1 MKPAGKPLKSERR
14 LESNRVTAVTSGAT
28 PDLVH
33 WLLPPLGVLLTVLAF
48 LPVLLNDFV
57 NWDDY
62 ETLLDN
68 PHYRGLGWTQ
78 LSWMFTTFYMG
89 HYQPLS
95 WVTFGLDYLLWEMEP
110 LGYHLTN
117 LLLHAANAVVFYFV
131 ALRLLPLGLSGPAV
145 PGDPSLPVAAGF
157 AALLFALHPL
167 RVESVAWATER
178 RDVLSSLFFLWA
190 ILCYLRA
197 TAVTTGQ
204 RARTW
209 WMNGGLIVYT
219 LSLLSKASGI
229 ILPAVL
235 LVLDVYPLRR
245 LSGGPRKWFG
255 AEAQKIGW
263 EKVPFLLLAVIFGII
278 ALLAQKE
285 AGALK
290 GLEQYGLLAR
300 FAQALYGIA
309 FYLWK
314 TVTPLWLSP
323 LYELRPDFNPL
334 DWPFLVSGVVVLVL
348 SIVFLMVRRR
358 WPAGLVSWVC
368 YVVLLA
374 PVLGIAQ
381 SGAQFVADRY
391 SYLSCLGW
399 AILGG
404 AGLLHGWQFWRS
416 GHMGQQTFLL
426 ATGLAAAVVLALGIL
441 TWKQVQVWHDS
452 ERLWRHALA
461 VTQESSSAHNNLANV
476 LVREGKKLEEAMEH
490 YRKALEINPAYAKA
504 HYNLGQVLAMKGE
517 IEEAIEQYGQ
527 ALQIDPTIAEAHN
540 SLGTL
545 LVKQG
550 MLKEAIGHFRQV
562 LELKSVVTV
571 QSESHFNLGTAL
583 AKQGHL
589 EEASEHF
596 QEALKM
602 RPEFAQA
609 HHDLG
614 IVMAAQDHLDKAI
627 EHFREALLIQPEFA
641 EAHESL
647 ALALAQQGKKDEA
660 ARHYQEAL
668 RIMKS
673 GAGGASQR

>member
-178 RDVLSSLFFLWA
+178 RDVLSGLFFLWT

-197 TAVTTGQ
+197 TTATT
-204 RARTW
+204 AERTRMG
-209 WMNGGLIVYT
+209 WMTGALIIYT
-219 LSLLSKASGI
+219 LSLLSKASGVT
-229 ILPAVL
+229 LPVVL
-235 LVLDVYPLRR
+235 LVLDVYLLRR
-245 LSGGPRKWFG
+245 LGGGKGKWFG
-255 AEAQKIGW
+255 SEAQRVWW
-263 EKVPFLLLAVIFGII
+263 EKVPFLLLAVTFGIV
-278 ALLAQKE
+278 ALLAQRE
-285 AGALK
+285 VGALK
-290 GLEQYGLLAR
+290 PVEQYALASR
-300 FAQALYGIA
+300 LAQALYGIA

-314 TVTPLWLSP
+314 TVIPLWLSP
-323 LYELRPDFNPL
+323 LYEVPIHFNPS
-334 DWPFLVSGVVVLVL
+334 DWPYIVSGLVVLAVSVGL
-348 SIVFLMVRRR
+348 FVVRHR
-358 WPAGLVSWVC
+358 WPAGLAVWGC
-368 YVVLLA
+368 YLVILA
-374 PVLGIAQ
+374 PVLGVAQ

-476 LVREGKKLEEAMEH
+476 LVREGKKLEEAIEH
-490 YRKALEINPAYAKA
+490 YRKTLEINPAYAKA

-540 SLGTL
+540 TLGNL
-545 LVKQG
+545 LANRG
-550 MLKEAIGHFRQV
+550 MLEEAIGHYRRV
-562 LELKSVVTV
+562 LELKSGPMV
-571 QSESHFNLGTAL
+571 QSETHFNLGTAL

-602 RPEFAQA
+602 RPDFAQA

-641 EAHESL
+641 EAHENL
-647 ALALAQQGKKDEA
+647 ALALAQQGKKEEA
-660 ARHYQEAL
+660 AQHYQEAL

-673 GAGGASQR
+673 AVGASPPR